1 MRKWIINMGILTG
14 IWLTLAGCGAPKAQV
29 IMEAETAAADGT
41 ETQAGQELL
50 GDPKERAEET
60 VSFLEQFESSLS
72 FQDMDRE
79 RAAAYG
85 GPLEDSYAF
94 YGRETEDGAGYVLG
108 IKIRK
113 ESLLDGLTV
122 YGEDDHMEAVI
133 QNDQDGGYDTVYE
146 LDGISVFLSG
156 SSQNG
161 VLNEVLYLQPPE
173 ELLNAF
179 DLGYCHGAAGAAYVR
194 DVLERQGR
202 FTPPDTEAYLAVE
215 VERDGELCT
224 EYVPLTREEEREIL
238 DSKEPVPL
246 EDGDR
251 LEFFVS
257 QETYEEQD
265 IDGGA
270 VTAPALRIAEE
281 RCGFRPS
288 YIEPDMDI
296 EKKEE
301 TREEAEKE
309 NEGEAGEETGEENEE
324 AREEAGE
331 ESEEAREEAGERARE
346 AMENGEADGD

>member
-161 VLNEVLYLQPPE
+161 V
-173 ELLNAF
+173 
-179 DLGYCHGAAGAAYVR
+179 
-194 DVLERQGR
+194 
-202 FTPPDTEAYLAVE
+202 
-215 VERDGELCT
+215 
-224 EYVPLTREEEREIL
+224 
-238 DSKEPVPL
+238 
-246 EDGDR
+246 
-251 LEFFVS
+251 
-257 QETYEEQD
+257 
-265 IDGGA
+265 
-270 VTAPALRIAEE
+270 
-281 RCGFRPS
+281 
-288 YIEPDMDI
+288 
-296 EKKEE
+296 
-301 TREEAEKE
+301 
-309 NEGEAGEETGEENEE
+309 
-324 AREEAGE
+324 
-331 ESEEAREEAGERARE
+331 
-346 AMENGEADGD
+346 